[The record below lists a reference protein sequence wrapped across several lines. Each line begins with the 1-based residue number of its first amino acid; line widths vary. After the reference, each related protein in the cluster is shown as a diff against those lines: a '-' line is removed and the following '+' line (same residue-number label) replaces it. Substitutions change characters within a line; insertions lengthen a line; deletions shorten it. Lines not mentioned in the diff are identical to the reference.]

1 METCLLKRQLM
12 FFFLTIGPGAFAFVA
27 VAELAAFVEL
37 AWNSERN

>member
-12 FFFLTIGPGAFAFVA
+12 LFLTIGPGAFAFVA